1 MKKRA
6 AALLAALAFAL
17 AACAPPTSTTS
28 AQDADAA
35 TLNVL
40 AASSTR
46 VINDELT
53 SRAGQLA
60 PPVNLNFENGGS
72 SDLVSKLREGAP
84 ADLLLTASKK
94 TMDKAVQDG
103 TVATPEVLAT
113 NVMVMVVPKGNPAGI
128 HSVEDLPHSHHF
140 VLCDPQVPCGDISS
154 QIISDKR
161 LDVHPSSQERQVAD
175 VLGKVASGE
184 ADAGWVYSTDAAA
197 AGDDVEVIDIPGA
210 EKFTNQI
217 VGAVTAE
224 ASHPD
229 QARAVLDILSGDFAS
244 TWRERGFTPA
254 E

>member
-1 MKKRA
+1 MHKHVT
-6 AALLAALAFAL
+6 ALLVALGVAL
-17 AACAPPTSTTS
+17 SACAPDTSVS
-28 AQDADAA
+28 SSQDAADT
-35 TLNVL
+35 TLTVL

-53 SRAGQLA
+53 ERASQLDS
-60 PPVNLNFENGGS
+60 PVNLSFENGGS

-103 TVATPEVLAT
+103 TVTKPEVLAT

-128 HSVEDLPHSHHF
+128 HSVQDLSRTHHF

-154 QIISDKR
+154 RIIDDHH

-197 AGDDVEVIDIPGA
+197 AGEDVEVIDIPGA
-210 EKFTNQI
+210 EKFSNQI
-217 VGAVTAE
+217 LGAVATD

-229 QARAVLDILSGDFAS
+229 QARAVLNILGSDFNS
-244 TWRERGFTPA
+244 TWRDRGFTPA

>member
-28 AQDADAA
+28 AQDADAP

-46 VINDELT
+46 VINEKLT
-53 SRAGQLA
+53 QRAGQLE
-60 PPVNLNFENGGS
+60 PPMNLSFDNGGS

-103 TVATPEVLAT
+103 TVTAPEVLAT

-128 HSVEDLPHSHHF
+128 QSVEDLPHSDHF
-140 VLCDPQVPCGDISS
+140 VLCDPHVPCGDISS
-154 QIISDKR
+154 QIIDDKR

-184 ADAGWVYSTDAAA
+184 ADAGWVYSTDATA

-217 VGAVTAE
+217 MGAVTAE

-244 TWRERGFTPA
+244 TWRDRGFTPA

>member
-6 AALLAALAFAL
+6 AALLAAIAFAL
-17 AACAPPTSTTS
+17 TSCAPPTSTTS

-53 SRAGQLA
+53 QRAVQLA
-60 PPVNLNFENGGS
+60 PPVNLSFENGGS

-94 TMDKAVQDG
+94 TMEKAVQDG
-103 TVATPEVLAT
+103 TVDTTAVLAT
-113 NVMVMVVPKGNPAGI
+113 NVMVMVAPKGNPANI
-128 HSVEDLPHSHHF
+128 HSLQDLSRARHF

-154 QIISDKR
+154 QIIDDKH

-175 VLGKVASGE
+175 VLGKVSAGE

-210 EKFTNQI
+210 DKFANQI

-224 ASHPD
+224 AEHSKEA
-229 QARAVLDILSGDFAS
+229 QEVLDLLATDFDS
-244 TWRERGFTPA
+244 TWRELGFQQA
-254 E
+254 D

>member
-53 SRAGQLA
+53 QRAGQLA

-103 TVATPEVLAT
+103 TVAAPEVLAT

-128 HSVEDLPHSHHF
+128 QSVEDLARSHHF

-154 QIISDKR
+154 QIIDDTR
-161 LDVHPSSQERQVAD
+161 LEVHPSSQERQVAD

>member
-1 MKKRA
+1 MKKSA
-6 AALLAALAFAL
+6 AALLTAIAFAL
-17 AACAPPTSTTS
+17 TSCAPPTSTTS
-28 AQDADAA
+28 AQDADAP
-35 TLNVL
+35 TLKVL

-46 VINDELT
+46 VINEKLT
-53 SRAGQLA
+53 QRAGQLK
-60 PPVNLNFENGGS
+60 PPVNLSFDNGGS

-103 TVATPEVLAT
+103 TVTAPEVLAT

-128 HSVEDLPHSHHF
+128 QSVQDLPHSDHF
-140 VLCDPQVPCGDISS
+140 VLCDPHVPCGDISS
-154 QIISDKR
+154 QIIDEKR

-184 ADAGWVYSTDAAA
+184 ADAGWVYSTDATA

-217 VGAVTAE
+217 MGAVTAE

-244 TWRERGFTPA
+244 TWRDRGFTPA

>member
-1 MKKRA
+1 MQKRVTVLLV
-6 AALLAALAFAL
+6 ALGIALS
-17 AACAPPTSTTS
+17 ACAPQTSVTS
-28 AQDADAA
+28 PQDATDP

-46 VINDELT
+46 VINEELT
-53 SRAGQLA
+53 QRAGQLES
-60 PPVNLNFENGGS
+60 PVILSFENGGS
-72 SDLVSKLREGAP
+72 SDLVSKLGEGAP

-103 TVATPEVLAT
+103 TVTTPEVLAT

-128 HSVEDLPHSHHF
+128 HSVHDLSHSHHF

-154 QIISDKR
+154 QIIDDQQF
-161 LDVHPSSQERQVAD
+161 DVHPSSQERQVAD

-197 AGDDVEVIDIPGA
+197 AGNDVEVIDIPGA
-210 EKFTNQI
+210 EKFSNQI
-217 VGAVTAE
+217 LGAVATD

-229 QARAVLDILSGDFAS
+229 QARAVLEVLGSDFNS
-244 TWRERGFTPA
+244 TWRDLGFTPA

>member
-6 AALLAALAFAL
+6 AALVATLAFAL

-53 SRAGQLA
+53 QRAGQLA

-128 HSVEDLPHSHHF
+128 RSVEDLPHSHHF
-140 VLCDPQVPCGDISS
+140 VLCDPHVPCGDISS
-154 QIISDKR
+154 RIIDDKH

-175 VLGKVASGE
+175 VLGKVTSGE

-229 QARAVLDILSGDFAS
+229 QARAILDILSGDFAS
-244 TWRERGFTPA
+244 TWRERGFTPT

>member
-6 AALLAALAFAL
+6 AVLLAALAFAL

-28 AQDADAA
+28 AQDADAP

-46 VINDELT
+46 VINEKLT
-53 SRAGQLA
+53 QRAGQLE
-60 PPVNLNFENGGS
+60 PPMNLSFDNGGS

-84 ADLLLTASKK
+84 ADFLLTASKK
-94 TMDKAVQDG
+94 TMDQAVEDG
-103 TVATPEVLAT
+103 TVTKPKVLAT
-113 NVMVMVVPKGNPAGI
+113 NVMVMVVSKGNPANI
-128 HSVEDLPHSHHF
+128 HSLQDLSRARHF

-154 QIISDKR
+154 QIIDDKH
-161 LDVHPSSQERQVAD
+161 LDVRPSSLERQVAD
-175 VLGKVASGE
+175 VLGKVSAGE

-210 EKFTNQI
+210 NKFANQI

-224 ASHPD
+224 AEHPKEA
-229 QARAVLDILSGDFAS
+229 QEVLDLLATDFAS
-244 TWRERGFTPA
+244 TWRDRGFTPA

>member
-1 MKKRA
+1 MQKRVT
-6 AALLAALAFAL
+6 ALLVALGFAL
-17 AACAPPTSTTS
+17 SACAPHTSVTS
-28 AQDADAA
+28 PQDGADP

-46 VINDELT
+46 VINEKLT
-53 SRAGQLA
+53 QRAGQLES
-60 PPVNLNFENGGS
+60 PVNLSFENGGS
-72 SDLVSKLREGAP
+72 SDLVSKLGEGAP

-103 TVATPEVLAT
+103 TVTTPEVLAT

-128 HSVEDLPHSHHF
+128 HSVHDLSRSHHF

-154 QIISDKR
+154 QIIDDQQ

-197 AGDDVEVIDIPGA
+197 AGNDVEVIDIPGA
-210 EKFTNQI
+210 EKFSNQI
-217 VGAVTAE
+217 LGAVATD

-229 QARAVLDILSGDFAS
+229 QARAVLEVLGSDFDS
-244 TWRERGFTPA
+244 TWRDLGFTPA

>member
-28 AQDADAA
+28 TPDADAP

-53 SRAGQLA
+53 SRAGQLT

-103 TVATPEVLAT
+103 TVAAPEVLAT

-128 HSVEDLPHSHHF
+128 HSVEDLPHSDHF

-154 QIISDKR
+154 RIIDDKR

-210 EKFTNQI
+210 NKFANQI

-224 ASHPD
+224 AEHPKEA
-229 QARAVLDILSGDFAS
+229 QEVLDLLATDFAS
-244 TWRERGFTPA
+244 TWRARGFTPA

>member
-53 SRAGQLA
+53 QRAGQLA

-128 HSVEDLPHSHHF
+128 RSVEDLADSHHF

>member
-6 AALLAALAFAL
+6 AALLAAIAFAL
-17 AACAPPTSTTS
+17 TSCAPPTSTTS
-28 AQDADAA
+28 AQDADAP

-46 VINDELT
+46 VINEKLT
-53 SRAGQLA
+53 QRAGQLE
-60 PPVNLNFENGGS
+60 PPVNLSFDNGGS

-103 TVATPEVLAT
+103 TVTAPEVLAT

-128 HSVEDLPHSHHF
+128 QSVEDLPHSVHF
-140 VLCDPQVPCGDISS
+140 VLCDPHVPCGDISS
-154 QIISDKR
+154 QIIDDKR

-184 ADAGWVYSTDAAA
+184 ADAGWVYSTDATA

-217 VGAVTAE
+217 MGAVTAE

-244 TWRERGFTPA
+244 TWRDRGFTPA

>member
-6 AALLAALAFAL
+6 AALLAAMAFAL
-17 AACAPPTSTTS
+17 TSCAPPTSTNS

-46 VINDELT
+46 VINEKLT
-53 SRAGQLA
+53 QRAGQLE
-60 PPVNLNFENGGS
+60 PPMNLSFDNGGS

-94 TMDKAVQDG
+94 TMDQAVEDG
-103 TVATPEVLAT
+103 TVTKPKVLAT
-113 NVMVMVVPKGNPAGI
+113 NVMVMVVPRGNPAGI
-128 HSVEDLPHSHHF
+128 QSVEDLAHSDHF
-140 VLCDPQVPCGDISS
+140 VLCDPHVPCGDISS
-154 QIISDKR
+154 QIIDDKH

-175 VLGKVASGE
+175 VLGKVSAGE

-197 AGDDVEVIDIPGA
+197 AGDDVEVMDIPGA
-210 EKFTNQI
+210 DKFANQI

-224 ASHPD
+224 AEHPKEA
-229 QARAVLDILSGDFAS
+229 QEVLDLLATDFDS
-244 TWRERGFTPA
+244 TWRDRGFTPA

>member
-28 AQDADAA
+28 AQDADAP

-53 SRAGQLA
+53 RRASQLA

-128 HSVEDLPHSHHF
+128 QSVEDLRHSHHF

-154 QIISDKR
+154 RIIDDKR

-210 EKFTNQI
+210 EKFSNQI

-244 TWRERGFTPA
+244 TWRDRGFNPA

>member
-53 SRAGQLA
+53 QRAGQLA

-128 HSVEDLPHSHHF
+128 RSVEDLADSHHF

-210 EKFTNQI
+210 EKFSNQI
-217 VGAVTAE
+217 LGAVAKET
-224 ASHPD
+224 SHPD
-229 QARAVLDILSGDFAS
+229 QARAVLNLLASDFDS
-244 TWRERGFTPA
+244 TWHHLGFSPA
-254 E
+254 K

>member
-53 SRAGQLA
+53 QRAGQLA

-128 HSVEDLPHSHHF
+128 RSVEDLADSHHF

-217 VGAVTAE
+217 MGAVTAE

>member
-6 AALLAALAFAL
+6 AALLAAIAFAL

-28 AQDADAA
+28 AQDADAP

-53 SRAGQLA
+53 SRAGQLT

-128 HSVEDLPHSHHF
+128 QSVEDLRHSHHF

-154 QIISDKR
+154 RIIDDKR

-210 EKFTNQI
+210 EKFSNQI

-244 TWRERGFTPA
+244 TWRDRGFNPA

>member
-28 AQDADAA
+28 AQDADAP

-53 SRAGQLA
+53 SRAGQLT

-128 HSVEDLPHSHHF
+128 QSVEDLARSHHF

-154 QIISDKR
+154 RIIDDKH

-197 AGDDVEVIDIPGA
+197 AGDDVEVIDLPGA
-210 EKFTNQI
+210 EKFSNQI

-244 TWRERGFTPA
+244 TWRDRGFNPA

>member
-28 AQDADAA
+28 AQDADAP

-53 SRAGQLA
+53 RRASQLA
-60 PPVNLNFENGGS
+60 PPVNLTFENGGS

-128 HSVEDLPHSHHF
+128 QSVEDLRHSHHF

-154 QIISDKR
+154 RIIDDKR

-217 VGAVTAE
+217 LGAVTAE

-244 TWRERGFTPA
+244 TWRDRGFNPA

>member
-1 MKKRA
+1 MKRRI
-6 AALLAALAFAL
+6 AALPVALGIAL
-17 AACAPPTSTTS
+17 SGCAPHTSVTS
-28 AQDADAA
+28 SQDTADP

-46 VINDELT
+46 VINEELT
-53 SRAGQLA
+53 QRAGQLDPA
-60 PPVNLNFENGGS
+60 VNLSFENGGS
-72 SDLVSKLREGAP
+72 SDLVSKLREGAS

-103 TVATPEVLAT
+103 TVTAPEVLAT

-128 HSVEDLPHSHHF
+128 HSVHDLSPAHHF

-154 QIISDKR
+154 QIIDDQH
-161 LDVHPSSQERQVAD
+161 LDAHPSSQERQVAD

-197 AGDDVEVIDIPGA
+197 AGNDVEVIDIPGA
-210 EKFTNQI
+210 EKYSNQI
-217 VGAVTAE
+217 LGAAATK

-229 QARAVLDILSGDFAS
+229 RARAVLNLLASDFDS
-244 TWRERGFTPA
+244 TWRELGFSPA

>member
-28 AQDADAA
+28 AQDADAP

-53 SRAGQLA
+53 RRASQLA

-128 HSVEDLPHSHHF
+128 QSVEDLRHSHHF

-154 QIISDKR
+154 RIIDDKR

-197 AGDDVEVIDIPGA
+197 AGDDVEVIDLPGA
-210 EKFTNQI
+210 EKFSNQI
-217 VGAVTAE
+217 VGAVAKD

-244 TWRERGFTPA
+244 TWRDRGFNPA